1 MSTGLRKLKV
11 VILVAG
17 DVLAA
22 YLALVAVL
30 FIRYNASSYS
40 ASLDLSPHTIIA
52 DDLCGL
58 TLDGVFGALEAR
70 LIELKRAAGSPEFCT
85 ADAPGLVT
93 PDEPLAPEPAQP
105 TAAPELPAGGHYHR
119 LRDGRKVLLVSGEHE
134 NWRVTFCREGF
145 DKTLTRL
152 DAQEDLS
159 KSVFEELDGLA
170 KQHA

>member
-1 MSTGLRKLKV
+1 MKTYPHLEACLSNCLIGGVLQVSGHNGQCLGF
-11 VILVAG
+11 LVLPSSHIICEAPSF
-17 DVLAA
+17 AE
-22 YLALVAVL
+22 L
-30 FIRYNASSYS
+30 FA
-40 ASLDLSPHTIIA
+40 
-52 DDLCGL
+52 
-58 TLDGVFGALEAR
+58 ALEAR

-85 ADAPGLVT
+85 ADAPGLGALVT
-93 PDEPLAPEPAQP
+93 PDESLAPEPAQP
-105 TAAPELPAGGHYHR
+105 TAAPELPAGGRFHR